1 MKKIHKLLK
10 GERVV
15 YKILGLRKKGRD
27 YEPAFEVNVTIMD
40 VLSGDMYRIK
50 PVSGY
55 GSRVVSIK
63 NLFI

>member
-1 MKKIHKLLK
+1 MSHIIKLK
-10 GERVV
+10 EGDRVT
-15 YKILGLRKKGRD
+15 YQILGRRIKGRD
-27 YEPAFEVNVTIMD
+27 FENSFEVNVTIVE
-40 VLSGDMYRIK
+40 VLAGDRYRIK